1 MTVRT
6 CFQLCIRG
14 TETIVEPG
22 SSHRP
27 VQPWH
32 QPTSVASAHRFTK
45 CPPLCGSHHRIQ
57 HYLSI
62 AGSSS
67 SSPVSSPSPPS
78 LAVCTLLLPAACAHP
93 SIVSWVS
100 LSHFEFLWLLISG
113 RIVSLCLA
121 APLVSPSLHSVSGTC
136 TPAGSEC
143 WLCQH
148 SYALCSTPTCMS
160 LICLFRLLISLVS
173 ITCLVE
179 TLSILSHL
187 HVCVLS
193 QTFNRSVCLPFLLS
207 PHPSLHRHVSG
218 WQDKLMFCSELHYFA
233 SCTLLLSHT
242 SC

>member
-136 TPAGSEC
+136 TPAVKSV
-143 WLCQH
+143 
-148 SYALCSTPTCMS
+148 SDCS
-160 LICLFRLLISLVS
+160 VS
-173 ITCLVE
+173 IHTHYARPPLPCL
-179 TLSILSHL
+179 SFACSG
-187 HVCVLS
+187 CS
-193 QTFNRSVCLPFLLS
+193 CCLS
-207 PHPSLHRHVSG
+207 PIPVWLRS
-218 WQDKLMFCSELHYFA
+218 
-233 SCTLLLSHT
+233 
-242 SC
+242 